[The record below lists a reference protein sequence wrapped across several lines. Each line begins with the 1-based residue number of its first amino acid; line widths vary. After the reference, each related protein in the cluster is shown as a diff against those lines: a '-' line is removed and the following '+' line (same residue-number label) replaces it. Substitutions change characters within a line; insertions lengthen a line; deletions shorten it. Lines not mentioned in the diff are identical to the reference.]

1 MLRRTMAIIVVL
13 AILPGF
19 IACDFSSGS
28 RARWG
33 GSVTAWTAI
42 AAGSCF
48 LYGSY
53 FFETAMVL
61 PSFLLLSRLK
71 LRHENRADREQ
82 FPNQAQLLWEQVRSS
97 LVIASVLTVLDL
109 SSRGSGKNK
118 MEVPQMDFQQ
128 GDQLRMTIC
137 ALGGTIAVLTL
148 IQLIMV
154 LRFARA

>member
-42 AAGSCF
+42 AAGGCF

-53 FFETAMVL
+53 FFETAMVV
-61 PSFLLLSRLK
+61 PAFLLLSKLR

-82 FPNQAQLLWEQVRSS
+82 FPDRVELIWEQFRGS
-97 LVIASVLTVLDL
+97 LLIATVLTVLDL

-118 MEVPQMDFQQ
+118 MEVKM
-128 GDQLRMTIC
+128 C
-137 ALGGTIAVLTL
+137 LGIRVLC
-148 IQLIMV
+148 
-154 LRFARA
+154 